1 MGKVVEHFRNY
12 CLFCSELIIQHMV
25 LFFKFLFKTSLTFH
39 IAILHIALF
48 LLFSFHFCILGKE
61 SENNFVRVRM
71 LHKQQCVHLDGSII
85 MSEYTSAY
93 FQEQIHHC
101 QLCPRMCS
109 IDRTAQTGFCQA
121 PAGAVAARAALH
133 FWEEPCISGTRG
145 SGTVFFS
152 GCTLRCCFCQN
163 YKISREMYGKTLT
176 TAELADVFLRLQE
189 QGANNI
195 SLVTATHFLPWII
208 PALDLAKKQLHIPI
222 VYNCGGYE
230 RIETILALK
239 DYVDIW
245 LPDFK
250 YENSELSARYSQAPF
265 YFQTAAKAIQQM
277 IRQTGAPHVCSIPGE
292 SGPVMDR
299 GVIIRHLVLPGQK
312 DDSIRIL
319 HWIAQNL
326 PKDSFY
332 ISLMSQYT
340 PYEKNSMY
348 PELNRRITSYEYQKV
363 VDAALDLGLTMGFMQ
378 EKSSAKEEY
387 TPAFDLEGL

>member
-1 MGKVVEHFRNY
+1 
-12 CLFCSELIIQHMV
+12 
-25 LFFKFLFKTSLTFH
+25 
-39 IAILHIALF
+39 
-48 LLFSFHFCILGKE
+48 
-61 SENNFVRVRM
+61 
-71 LHKQQCVHLDGSII
+71 
-85 MSEYTSAY
+85 MSDHTLSY

-101 QLCPRMCS
+101 RLCPRMCGV
-109 IDRTAQTGFCQA
+109 DRSAQRGFCQA

-133 FWEEPCISGTRG
+133 YWEEPCISGTRG

-163 YKISREMYGKTLT
+163 YKISRDLYGKTLT
-176 TAELADVFLRLQE
+176 PRELADAFLRLQD

-208 PALDLAKKQLHIPI
+208 PALDLIKDRLQIPV

-230 RIETILALK
+230 RPETVEALN

-245 LPDFK
+245 LPDLK
-250 YENSELSARYSQAPF
+250 YESSELSARYSQAPL
-265 YFQTAAKAIQQM
+265 YFHTASKAIAQM
-277 IRQTGAPHVCSIPGE
+277 IRQTGAPHLKIVPGE
-292 SGPVMDR
+292 PEPVMDR

-312 DDSIRIL
+312 EDSIRL
-319 HWIAQNL
+319 MHWIAENL

-340 PYEKNSMY
+340 PYEKNLQF

-363 VDAALDLGLTMGFMQ
+363 VDAALDLGLTQGFMQ
-378 EKSSAKEEY
+378 KKSSAKEEY
-387 TPAFDLEGL
+387 TPDFDLEGLSCSHST